1 MCLKKL
7 FPKGYQPMRR
17 WFGICLSDILVARR
31 SDKDIDWRIKF
42 EHTFH
47 EGDNTLETVEFI
59 LFEKKKISHK
69 TFQS

>member
-1 MCLKKL
+1 M
-7 FPKGYQPMRR
+7 
-17 WFGICLSDILVARR
+17 ARR